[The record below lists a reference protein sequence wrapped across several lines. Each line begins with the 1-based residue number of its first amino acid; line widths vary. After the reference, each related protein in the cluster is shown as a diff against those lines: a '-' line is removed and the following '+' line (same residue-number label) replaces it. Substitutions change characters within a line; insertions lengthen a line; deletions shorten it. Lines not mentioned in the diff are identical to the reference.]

1 MFSMHNNLMKRY
13 QKELK
18 TNTAHVEQIATLS
31 VSINFSLSEKKNLKL
46 TVHINHSW
54 KTEIW
59 KRNSKMPKE
68 K

>member
-1 MFSMHNNLMKRY
+1 MHNNLMKRY

-31 VSINFSLSEKKNLKL
+31 VSINFSLSEMKNLKL

-59 KRNSKMPKE
+59 KRKSKMPKE